1 MSIRDKLFNKKI
13 SIKNSEFYLSLLILL
28 IFLVFY
34 FLRIVNIQREF
45 IQDGWIGG
53 DWLIN
58 YSGGFIR
65 RGGFGEIIRF
75 INHETL
81 IPAVSL
87 IFYFKCFCYFS
98 ILALTFYL
106 CCKNKI
112 GIIEI
117 ILLVS
122 PWSFIFDLNYVN
134 GSGRKEII
142 LLLIFIIFILLYEVK
157 NSYKFKVL
165 FSFLLLVFPL
175 LVLLHEGLFFFLQ
188 FFPFYVGLRSD
199 FDARLVRLF
208 LIPYAAAFFCL
219 LIAYVF
225 IGDIVNSI
233 AICSSLQLTLNDS
246 LCAGAISSL
255 GGYHFQVTS
264 GFFKTYIPI
273 FILSFM
279 PLICYGASVLH
290 SGRNTKFIIYTAF
303 SIGLTFPLYW
313 LASDWGRW
321 IHVTAIILF
330 FTILGSKTTDL
341 VQFKKMSPIVIFFIL
356 ITPFIY
362 IFNWR
367 IPHVIDPDAVAIWR
381 SQDFSGWVATFFL
394 NN

>member
-1 MSIRDKLFNKKI
+1 MIMRNILLNNKI
-13 SIKNSEFYLSLLILL
+13 STKNSEFHLSLLIFL
-28 IFLVFY
+28 IFIIFY

-45 IQDGWIGG
+45 IQDGWIAG

-75 INHETL
+75 VNNKTL
-81 IPAVSL
+81 INSVSIL
-87 IFYFKCFCYFS
+87 FYFKCFCYFN
-98 ILALTFYL
+98 ILLLTFYL
-106 CCKNKI
+106 CLKNRI

-117 ILLVS
+117 ILLFS

-157 NSYKFKVL
+157 NSYRFKVL
-165 FSFLLLVFPL
+165 FLYLLLVFPL

-188 FFPFYVGLRSD
+188 FFPFYVGLRTD
-199 FDARLVRLF
+199 FDVRLVRLF
-208 LIPYAAAFFCL
+208 LIPYAAAFLCL

-225 IGDIVNSI
+225 IGDSSNSI
-233 AICSSLQLTLNDS
+233 AICSSLQITLNDN

-255 GGYHFQVTS
+255 GGYHFEVTS
-264 GFFKTYIPI
+264 GFFKTYVPI
-273 FILSFM
+273 FILSFI
-279 PLICYGASVLH
+279 PLICYGSSVLH
-290 SGRNTKFIIYTAF
+290 KGRNTKFIIYAAL
-303 SIGLTFPLYW
+303 SIVLTFPLYW

-321 IHVTAIILF
+321 IHITAIILF
-330 FTILGSKTTDL
+330 FSILGSKTTDL
-341 VQFKKMSPIVIFFIL
+341 VKFKKMSPIVIFFIL

-367 IPHVIDPDAVAIWR
+367 IPHVIDSDAVAIWR
-381 SQDFSGWVATFFL
+381 SQDFSGWVTAFFL
-394 NN
+394 N